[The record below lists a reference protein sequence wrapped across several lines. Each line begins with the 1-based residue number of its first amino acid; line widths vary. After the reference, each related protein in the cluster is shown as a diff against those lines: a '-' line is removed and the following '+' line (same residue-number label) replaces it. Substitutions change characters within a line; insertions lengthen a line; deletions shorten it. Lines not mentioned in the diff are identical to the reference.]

1 MDDGGRDGVSIGVS
15 SLAQLEGNLKDLE
28 KGPLPQEVVDALD
41 DAWMITKPTTPNYWH
56 LDLKYTYDTQ
66 QALFAPQN

>member
-1 MDDGGRDGVSIGVS
+1 MDDGERDGVIIGVS